1 MFCLFNRARRRQ
13 AHLEDLLKAAS
24 LFEKLGRAAEGA
36 RLPERRARGAIARAG
51 DDEVCAALA
60 RVLGNA
66 DEGGGGKTR
75 LDAFDASAA
84 LGIRARRRREFLRMG

>member
-1 MFCLFNRARRRQ
+1 M
-13 AHLEDLLKAAS
+13 
-24 LFEKLGRAAEGA
+24 
-36 RLPERRARGAIARAG
+36 
-51 DDEVCAALA
+51 A

-84 LGIRARRRREFLRMG
+84 LGIAPAVAGEFLRMAEGHGILCRDEGPEATWFYPNRFAAFTAC